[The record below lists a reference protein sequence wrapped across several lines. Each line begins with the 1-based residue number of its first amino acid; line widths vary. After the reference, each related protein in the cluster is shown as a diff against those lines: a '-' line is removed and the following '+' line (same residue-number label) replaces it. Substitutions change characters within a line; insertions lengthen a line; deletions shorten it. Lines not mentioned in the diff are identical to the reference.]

1 MEKGKWK
8 DKGELECGG
17 GARTM
22 TIQSMELVGVAWT
35 AFAAFW
41 LMEGVKA
48 KRAETRESAG
58 ERFAHVLLMGTAFY
72 LVTFSDPRLGKL
84 NERFMG
90 QRRWVTDL
98 GVALAFVGVGFAIWA
113 RRHIG
118 RYWSA
123 RVSIVTE
130 HKLIRTG
137 PYGRIRHPIYTGM
150 LVALV
155 GTALVVGEYRA
166 LVGLGIA
173 LLGFAIK
180 ARKEETYLAARFGR
194 EFEEHRRRT
203 GFLLPKVF

>member
-1 MEKGKWK
+1 
-8 DKGELECGG
+8 
-17 GARTM
+17 M
-22 TIQSMELVGVAWT
+22 TIQPMELVGAAWT

-41 LMEGVKA
+41 LVEGVKA

-58 ERFAHVLLMGTAFY
+58 ERFAHILLMATAFY
-72 LVTFSDPRLGKL
+72 LVAFSDPRLGKL

-90 QRRWVTDL
+90 ERRWVTDL
-98 GVALAFVGVGFAIWA
+98 GVALAFAGVGFAIWA
-113 RRHIG
+113 RHHIG

-137 PYGRIRHPIYTGM
+137 PYGRIRHPIYTGI
-150 LVALV
+150 LVGLA

-166 LVGLGIA
+166 LAGLGIA
-173 LLGFAIK
+173 LFGFATK
-180 ARKEETYLAARFGR
+180 ARKEEAYLAARFGR

>member
-1 MEKGKWK
+1 
-8 DKGELECGG
+8 
-17 GARTM
+17 M
-22 TIQSMELVGVAWT
+22 TIQPMELVGAVWT

-41 LMEGVKA
+41 LVEGVKA

-58 ERFAHVLLMGTAFY
+58 ERFAHILLMATAFY
-72 LVTFSDPRLGKL
+72 LVAFSDPRLGKL

-90 QRRWVTDL
+90 ERRWVTDL
-98 GVALAFVGVGFAIWA
+98 GVALAFAGVGFAVWA
-113 RRHIG
+113 RHHIG

-137 PYGRIRHPIYTGM
+137 PYGRIRHPIYTGI
-150 LVALV
+150 LVGLA

-166 LVGLGIA
+166 LVGVGIA
-173 LLGFAIK
+173 LFGFATK
-180 ARKEETYLAARFGR
+180 ARKEEAYLAARFGR
-194 EFEEHRRRT
+194 EFAEHRRRT